1 MKGNETN
8 YNNILVGGVLRNYNN
23 SYHVKLNNNASMI
36 SLENCKQYH
45 IWKVCNNFKIDSLNS
60 CNADEEKDLSSIT
73 HIITS
78 ELLITFFSDR
88 ANEETSKYLPIPYN
102 MVLW

>member
-23 SYHVKLNNNASMI
+23 SYHIKLNNNASMI

-73 HIITS
+73 HINTS
-78 ELLITFFSDR
+78 GLLITFYSDR
-88 ANEETSKYLPIPYN
+88 ANKETS
-102 MVLW
+102 